1 MQMKASDMIQELQYI
16 VREYG
21 DSEVYAHHEDENV
34 IDTVMPCDDKI
45 VLSQW

>member
-1 MQMKASDMIQELQYI
+1 MKASDMIWELELI
-16 VREYG
+16 IEVYG
-21 DSEVYAHHEDENV
+21 DDEVYAHHEDEKA